1 MFVKKLDV
9 DLVEDQT
16 EEVVETASRVREME
30 EELEDVMEAI
40 ERNHK
45 DFKGGKISLAA
56 YRMNER
62 KFAGDRNKLSK
73 TIKQTV
79 RECITSLDALK
90 KAASPHLVLK
100 ANGSYRASKIK
111 GR

>member
-1 MFVKKLDV
+1 MYVKKLDV

-16 EEVVETASRVREME
+16 EEVVETASRIREME

-45 DFKGGKISLAA
+45 DFKVGKISLAA

-62 KFAGDRNKLSK
+62 KFSGDKNKLSK

-79 RECITSLDALK
+79 RECLISLDTVK
-90 KAASPHLVLK
+90 KAAAPHLVLK